1 MRRWLSRSWP
11 TPTKETGGRLERA
24 LVAAVTLADSKGDDE
39 AAAKVL
45 DSAFA
50 DDPPHAGATAVG
62 ALVLRADL
70 AYRRGD
76 PVDARSKL
84 AEARSIAAALTDQ
97 DAIADDLRRAAE
109 LDEALL

>member
-1 MRRWLSRSWP
+1 M
-11 TPTKETGGRLERA
+11 
-24 LVAAVTLADSKGDDE
+24 
-39 AAAKVL
+39 
-45 DSAFA
+45 
-50 DDPPHAGATAVG
+50 
-62 ALVLRADL
+62 
-70 AYRRGD
+70 GD